1 MNDSFNEPNNLNNS
15 PIGNAIQFGSLL
27 LTEGIKAI
35 ALTISKNKELEI
47 EKLKKEMIMME
58 NKKKENDNK
67 KQILELELSRKEND
81 FLNNSILTFNYKKY
95 LFNKEK
101 MKEIYNNLINEINNI
116 INELKMNNNFI
127 EKIKQ
132 KILNLIKE
140 KKEFLKETKK
150 MNIYIILITI

>member
-1 MNDSFNEPNNLNNS
+1 MNDSFNEPNNSNNLL
-15 PIGNAIQFGSLL
+15 IGNIIKYGSSLL
-27 LTEGIKAI
+27 SEGIKAI
-35 ALTISKNKELEI
+35 ALTISKNKDLEI

-58 NKKKENDNK
+58 NKKKENENR
-67 KQILELELSRKEND
+67 KQILELELNKKEND

-132 KILNLIKE
+132 KILNLIKG
-140 KKEFLKETKK
+140 KKELLKE
-150 MNIYIILITI
+150 I